1 MKTNRF
7 QVELDKINESCKQC
21 DHQNCQQ
28 CSLNFRKL
36 EFQWALKEE
45 ERKERAFKQQAAQK
59 KREQPL
65 KAHARF
71 V

>member
-7 QVELDKINESCKQC
+7 QVEIDKINESCKQC

-28 CSLNFRKL
+28 CALNFRKL
-36 EFQWALKEE
+36 EFQWALKDA
-45 ERKERAFKQQAAQK
+45 ERLVRANAAK

>member
-1 MKTNRF
+1 MKSLNRF
-7 QVELDKINESCKQC
+7 QVELDKIAISCKQC
-21 DHQNCQQ
+21 DKQNCTQ
-28 CSLNFRKL
+28 CALNYRKL

-45 ERKERAFKQQAAQK
+45 GQKRKVVAQA

>member
-1 MKTNRF
+1 MNRF
-7 QVELDKINESCKQC
+7 QIELDKIAVSCNQC

-28 CSLNFRKL
+28 CALNYRKL

-45 ERKERAFKQQAAQK
+45 EQKAKAFAKA

-65 KAHARF
+65 KAHAR
-71 V
+71 VVHA

>member
-1 MKTNRF
+1 MKQNRF
-7 QVELDKINESCKQC
+7 QVELDKIQQSCQQC

-45 ERKERAFKQQAAQK
+45 ERKQRAFAKER
-59 KREQPL
+59 REKPL
-65 KAHARF
+65 TGHARI